1 MNKSNHRQSRT
12 NPILVLV
19 SCLLTG
25 LMLMGLMLSGHSGT
39 TASIAVPA
47 VENITLT
54 YERNLTNQISSSLEG
69 LIAIKRTYILND
81 SDMVAPKPNPDC
93 FGQAQ
98 SAAQMQEV
106 LDAASEVL
114 DGQTT
119 LFTVQTPIKEGSVI
133 HYYLDETIFAVTWK
147 QVVDDGVYTFSEV
160 KIAHPSQ
167 FRRFLSEGMYNSG
180 ILHTA
185 TEMSESVNAV
195 VASSADYYAYRYIG
209 IVVNNGVAYQERGHM
224 LDTCFV
230 DQNGDLLFVYAG
242 EITDKQVLQQ
252 YVDDN
257 NVRFSIC
264 FGPVMIR
271 DGEYCVPND
280 YNSGEINDK
289 YARAALCQMDSL
301 HYVVVTANNE
311 KPNYEVPTVG
321 QFGRRLHEMGIPTA
335 YALDGGQTATIVMNN
350 QLINTVSYGAQRE
363 ISDIIYFATALPEN
377 EVNQ

>member
-1 MNKSNHRQSRT
+1 MSRSNHRQGRI
-12 NPILVLV
+12 NPILALI
-19 SCLLTG
+19 SCLLTTLMLFG
-25 LMLMGLMLSGHSGT
+25 LMISGKSEK
-39 TASIAVPA
+39 TAAESAPA
-47 VENITLT
+47 MENITLT
-54 YERNLTNQISSSLEG
+54 YERKLNNQISSSLEG
-69 LIAIKRTYILND
+69 LIAIKRTYLLND
-81 SDMVAPKPNPDC
+81 SDMVAPKPNPAC

-98 SAAQMQEV
+98 STEQMQEV
-106 LDAASEVL
+106 LDAAAEVL

-119 LFTVQTPIKEGSVI
+119 LFTAQTVIKEGSVI

-180 ILHTA
+180 ILHTT

-195 VASSADYYAYRYIG
+195 VASSGDYYAYRYIG
-209 IVVNNGVAYQERGHM
+209 IVVNNGVAYQERGHI
-224 LDTCFV
+224 LDTCFI
-230 DQNGDLLFVYAG
+230 DQNGDLQFVYEG
-242 EITDKQVLQQ
+242 EITDKETLQQ

-257 NVRFSIC
+257 KIRFSIC

-271 DGEYCVPND
+271 DGAYCVPNN

-289 YARAALCQMDSL
+289 YARAALCQWDNL
-301 HYVVVTANNE
+301 HYVVVAANNE
-311 KPNYEVPTVG
+311 APNYAVPTVA
-321 QFGRRLHEMGIPTA
+321 QFGRRLYEMGIPTA
-335 YALDGGQTATIVMNN
+335 YALDGGQTASIVMNN